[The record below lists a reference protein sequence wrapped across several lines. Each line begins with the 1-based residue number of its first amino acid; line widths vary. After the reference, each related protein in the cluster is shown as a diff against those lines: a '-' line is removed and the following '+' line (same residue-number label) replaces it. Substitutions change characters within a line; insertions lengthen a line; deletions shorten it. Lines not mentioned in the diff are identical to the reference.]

1 MVPEYFNNI
10 LVAYSHIKETCIGGK
25 FELNRLL
32 IWKLWEIKVGGVI
45 LYLFNLKEKI
55 INFHYLYK
63 VQAKTFIIQ

>member
-25 FELNRLL
+25 FELNRRL

-45 LYLFNLKEKI
+45 LFNLKEKI